1 VNGLLELWRF
11 TGDQQLTGHQERDP
25 TNGVCSHDRW
35 NVGWQ
40 PISDRGVSDT
50 RIVRVTELGKKE
62 KEDRLGEGEAEHEVG
77 NRRNDYRWFVLV
89 QYMLPS

>member
-1 VNGLLELWRF
+1 V
-11 TGDQQLTGHQERDP
+11 H
-25 TNGVCSHDRW
+25 VK
-35 NVGWQ
+35 VA
-40 PISDRGVSDT
+40 
-50 RIVRVTELGKKE
+50 ELGEKE